1 MKGLRTIRTDIKAL
15 QDLKSSHIITL
26 SEHQVFY
33 ETAKSYEIW
42 NMADKDFGR
51 VISISKKRIGFV
63 GLK

>member
-15 QDLKSSHIITL
+15 QDLKNGAIITL
-26 SEHQVFY
+26 GEHQVFY

-42 NMADKDFGR
+42 NTTDEDFGK

-63 GLK
+63 FQY